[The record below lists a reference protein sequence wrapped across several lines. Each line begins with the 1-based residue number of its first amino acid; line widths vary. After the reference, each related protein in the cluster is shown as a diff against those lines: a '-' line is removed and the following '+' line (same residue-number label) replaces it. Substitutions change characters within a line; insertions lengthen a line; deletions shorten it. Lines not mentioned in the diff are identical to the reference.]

1 LKKVFWRYN
10 LNIKEGMRRLAIAFL
25 IIGTILGIS
34 FYEIGGWEISLI
46 TFFTFLGVAW
56 IINGFSK

>member
-1 LKKVFWRYN
+1 M
-10 LNIKEGMRRLAIAFL
+10 NIKEGMRRLAIAFL
-25 IIGTILGIS
+25 IIGTILVIGTILGIS
-34 FYEIGGWEISLI
+34 FYKIGGWEISLI